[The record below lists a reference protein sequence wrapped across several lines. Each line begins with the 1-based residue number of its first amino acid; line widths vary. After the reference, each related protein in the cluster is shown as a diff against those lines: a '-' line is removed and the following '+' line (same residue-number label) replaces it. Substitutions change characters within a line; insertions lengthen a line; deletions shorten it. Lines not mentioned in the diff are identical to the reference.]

1 MTERGTQRG
10 ACGYVRPMRRRPLSA
25 MYGQLAKMS
34 QTLRPSRSTCEQVL
48 TGADMDTSVVGPLR
62 LWQRNEGESSAGVA
76 HVVRGLEV
84 VHDRAWDTTWQCYV
98 RSSD

>member
-1 MTERGTQRG
+1 
-10 ACGYVRPMRRRPLSA
+10 

-34 QTLRPSRSTCEQVL
+34 KTLRPSRSICEQVL